1 MHTDRPTAVA
11 RAHPGQERAR
21 LDAFGGLRRRRRECR
36 LGVVG
41 PRLAAPGEHQV
52 LVDLVGPRL
61 GKRERVGEGEAAA
74 AGGEA
79 DAAARAP
86 VPCGQRRLDG
96 VGQQDGGVGRE
107 AAHDVGGGEP
117 SEPRARIR
125 YQRIREPLPAE
136 QRRPGPREQHA
147 RLRMRA
153 A

>member
-1 MHTDRPTAVA
+1 M
-11 RAHPGQERAR
+11 
-21 LDAFGGLRRRRRECR
+21 
-36 LGVVG
+36 
-41 PRLAAPGEHQV
+41 
-52 LVDLVGPRL
+52 GPRL
-61 GKRERVGEGEAAA
+61 GKRERVGEGQAAA
-74 AGGEA
+74 AGVEA

-86 VPCGQRRLDG
+86 VPCRQRRLDG

-125 YQRIREPLPAE
+125 DQRIGESLPTE